1 MSYFLSLIPAL
12 LMWEY
17 VSVKVNLRLDRKTR
31 KRLFRIGF
39 LTALAAGALE
49 YPLDG
54 VVAPLAFAPLT
65 GLALKAILVGVIEE
79 GTNFVGL
86 LFLADRKQISAI
98 GPAAAIPLAAGIGI
112 GFALFE
118 NMFYL
123 GAAALHGTV
132 MSTALMRAFTAIPG
146 HALDGMAMGAFYCLA
161 WRSPRRFDPAAALAA
176 WVVPAVMHALYD
188 FTAFAMALPDQARW
202 ASYLFPFVLL
212 TEGLLTAALVAA
224 ALRGA
229 TWTGADMSEADAPDE
244 IGNRAVAMAV
254 VLLLGGNG
262 LLYLAVRATHP
273 AAFAAIAAAPLV
285 LGVDLALV
293 GMRRRALA

>member
-1 MSYFLSLIPAL
+1 MNYLLSLVPAL

-17 VSVKVNLRLDRKTR
+17 VSVKVNVRLDRKTR

-39 LTALAAGALE
+39 LTALGAGLLE
-49 YPLDG
+49 YPIAG
-54 VVAPLAFAPLT
+54 AVAPLAGAPLA
-65 GLALKAILVGVIEE
+65 GLAVKALLVGVIEE
-79 GTNFVGL
+79 GVNFVGM

-98 GPAAAIPLAAGIGI
+98 GPAAAIPLATGVAL

-118 NMFYL
+118 NVFYL
-123 GAAALHGTV
+123 GVAALHGTE
-132 MSTALMRAFTAIPG
+132 MSTALLRAFTAIPG

-161 WRSPRRFDPAAALAA
+161 WQSPRRFDMAAALAA
-176 WVVPAVMHALYD
+176 WIVPAVMHAGYD

-212 TEGLLTAALVAA
+212 TEGLLTAALVSA
-224 ALRGA
+224 ALRSVTWAGA
-229 TWTGADMSEADAPDE
+229 TDAPDQ
-244 IGNRAVAMAV
+244 IGTRAVMMAV

-262 LLYLAVRATHP
+262 LLYLAVRAAHP
-273 AAFAAIAAAPLV
+273 AMFAAIAVAPLV